1 MLLLGLPAVVRLP
14 RGTNLVEFRILGPF
28 EVLEHD
34 RPLEVGGPKVRAL
47 LAVLLL
53 HRGEVV
59 STDRLIDALWGEQAS
74 GTAAKTVQVYVSGLR
89 KALGDG
95 LLITRGH
102 GYVLQA
108 GGCQVDSD
116 RFEALVAEGRGALQ
130 AGDGR
135 GAAELL
141 RRALAL
147 WRGPPLADFA
157 YERFAEAE
165 IARLEE
171 ARLEALEDRID
182 ADLGV
187 GELSGL
193 VGELEALLGEYP
205 LRERLQGQ
213 LMLALYRSGR
223 QADALERYRQAR
235 LALIAELG
243 LEPGRGLQ
251 ELERAILAQDP
262 ALDPPSRASRR
273 HPETV
278 GRRRGRGGWLIAAA
292 GAVLLAALVGAAV
305 KLSGWGAGSV
315 QVPANSVAEIDP
327 HSNNV
332 VRFAPVGAA
341 PGAVAFGFGSLWVAN
356 LDDQT
361 VSRIDPGSLRTLRNL
376 TPPGPPTGLAAGAG
390 AVWVAESNP
399 DANAVSVNAIDP
411 QFNSV
416 GPTKRLGNLV
426 PGGAGAVA
434 TQGNSVWVAPS
445 SGLLTRLDSATGRV
459 HSVDPESGPAAIA
472 AGADGAIWLT
482 DTEADNVTRVDPT
495 GLLTTIAVGNG
506 PIGIAVDQGGVWV
519 ADSLDDKV
527 VRIDPTSQSV
537 TDTISV
543 GRSPAGVAFGA
554 GSVWVANSGD
564 GTVTRIDPTT
574 NRVLATIVV
583 GGSPQAITIADGR
596 AWVTVDAQTI
606 RPTDLASGAGTFRME
621 SQLDPGSMDPALAG
635 LPPSWQ
641 LLYAACAKLVNYP
654 DKPGPAGSR
663 LIPEVARSLPTRS
676 ADGKTYTF
684 TIRPGFRFSPPSNKP
699 VTAETFRYTI
709 ERSLGPGMDNGTARG
724 FADIVGEAA
733 YSAGKTPH
741 ISGVTAQGDTLMIR
755 LLAPDP
761 DFPARLTQPEF
772 CAVPTDTPINPKGE
786 SAIPSAGPY
795 YVASYTPGQGVVL
808 ERNPNYHGSRPHSFA
823 RIEVT
828 TGVSWQRAVADV
840 KAGTAD
846 YTDLQGPGA
855 PSVRN
860 LIDGI
865 AARYGPDSVAA
876 RQGRQQYF
884 VNPQPEVDYF
894 DLNTHRPLFADL
906 RMRQAVNYAVNRRAL
921 AQVGEP
927 YVPLPDRPT
936 DHYIPPGMPGYS
948 DARAY
953 PLMPDLAKARAL
965 AHGGSRTAVLY
976 TCDIATCAQQAEILK
991 TDLAAIGLQVQVKKF
1006 PVLSMWAR
1014 MARPGEPFDIGTY
1027 GWVADHPDPDGMLPG
1042 MLENRAAYPT
1052 FDDQT
1057 YKRRLIQTARLTGPG
1072 RYLAYGKLDLDLA
1085 RNAAPLIAFG
1095 TALNSDLFSARIG
1108 CQTYG
1113 PYGMDLAA
1121 LCIKR
1126 GRR

>member
-1 MLLLGLPAVVRLP
+1 VVALAWGRPVLA
-14 RGTNLVEFRILGPF
+14 FRILGPF
-28 EVLEHD
+28 EVVDGD
-34 RPLEVGGPKVRAL
+34 RPVVLGGPKLQAL
-47 LAVLLL
+47 LAVLLV

-59 STDRLIDALWGEQAS
+59 STDRLIDALWGERAS
-74 GTAAKTVQVYVSGLR
+74 GTAAKTVQVYVSNLR

-95 LLITRGH
+95 LLVTRGH
-102 GYVLQA
+102 GYLLQTEA
-108 GGCQVDSD
+108 GQVDSD
-116 RFEALVAEGRGALQ
+116 RFEALVAEGRGALE
-130 AGDGR
+130 AGDARG
-135 GAAELL
+135 GAARL
-141 RRALAL
+141 REALAL
-147 WRGPPLADFA
+147 WRGPALADFA
-157 YERFAEAE
+157 YEGFAQGV

-171 ARLEALEDRID
+171 ERLEALEDRID
-182 ADLGV
+182 ADLAI
-187 GELSGL
+187 GEQAGL
-193 VGELEALLGEYP
+193 VGELEALVAEHP

-223 QADALERYRQAR
+223 QADALERYREAR
-235 LALIAELG
+235 QALIAELG
-243 LEPGRGLQ
+243 LEPGRRLQ

-262 ALDPPSRASRR
+262 VLDSPSRALRR
-273 HPETV
+273 QPETYD
-278 GRRRGRGGWLIAAA
+278 RRRGRGGWLIAAA

-305 KLSGWGAGSV
+305 ELSGPGAGSV

-332 VRFAPVGAA
+332 VRFAPVGTG

-356 LDDQT
+356 LDEQT
-361 VSRIDPGSLRTLRNL
+361 VSRIDPGSLRTLRNV

-399 DANAVSVNAIDP
+399 DRSAVSVNAIDP

-416 GPTKRLGNLV
+416 GPTKQLGNLV
-426 PGGAGAVA
+426 PGGPGAVA

-445 SGLLTRLDSATGRV
+445 SGLLTRLESATGRG
-459 HSVDPESGPAAIA
+459 HPLDPESGPAAIA
-472 AGADGAIWLT
+472 VGGDGAIWLT

-506 PIGIAVDQGGVWV
+506 PIGIAVDEGGVWV
-519 ADSLDDKV
+519 ADSLDDKL
-527 VRIDPTSQSV
+527 VRIDPGTQSV
-537 TDTISV
+537 TDSVPV
-543 GRSPAGVAFGA
+543 GRSPAGVGIGA

-564 GTVTRIDPTT
+564 GTVTRIDPRTK
-574 NRVLATIVV
+574 RVLATIGV

-606 RPTDLASGAGTFRME
+606 TPTNLMSGGGTFRME
-621 SQLDPGSMDPALAG
+621 SQLDPGTMDPALAG

-663 LIPEVARSLPTRS
+663 LIPEVARSLPARS

-709 ERSLGPGMDNGTARG
+709 ERSLSPGMDNGSARG
-724 FADIVGEAA
+724 FADIAGEAA
-733 YSAGKTPH
+733 YSAGKAPH
-741 ISGVTAQGDTLMIR
+741 ISGVTARGDTLMIR
-755 LLAPDP
+755 LLAPDA

-772 CAVPTDTPINPKGE
+772 CAVPTNTPINPKGVR
-786 SAIPSAGPY
+786 AVPSAGPY
-795 YVASYTPGQGVVL
+795 YLASYTPGQGVVL
-808 ERNPNYHGSRPHSFA
+808 DRNPNYHGSRPHSFA

-855 PSVRN
+855 TSVRS
-860 LIDGI
+860 LIYAL
-865 AARYGPDSVAA
+865 AARYGPGSVAA
-876 RQGRQQYF
+876 KQGRQQYF
-884 VNPQPEVDYF
+884 VNPQLEVDYF
-894 DLNTHRPLFADL
+894 DLNTHRPLFADV
-906 RMRQAVNYAVNRRAL
+906 RMRQAVNYAVNRREL
-921 AQVGEP
+921 AHVGEP

-948 DARAY
+948 DARVY
-953 PLMPDLAKARAL
+953 PLVPNLAKARAL
-965 AHGGSRTAVLY
+965 AHGSSRTAVLY

-991 TDLAAIGLQVQVKKF
+991 TDLAAIGLQVQIKKF
-1006 PVLSMWAR
+1006 PVQSMWAR

-1042 MLENRAAYPT
+1042 MLENPAAYPT

-1057 YKRRLIQTARLTGPG
+1057 YKHRLIQTGRLTGPE
-1072 RYLAYGKLDLDLA
+1072 RYLAYSKLDLDLA

-1095 TALNSDLFSARIG
+1095 TALNSDFFSARIG

-1121 LCIKR
+1121 LCINR